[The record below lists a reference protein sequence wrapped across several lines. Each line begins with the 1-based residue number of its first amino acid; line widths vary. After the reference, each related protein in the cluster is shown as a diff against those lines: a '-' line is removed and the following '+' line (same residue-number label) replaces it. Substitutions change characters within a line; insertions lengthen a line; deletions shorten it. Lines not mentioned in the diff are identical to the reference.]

1 MHKIKPGKLTA
12 GMVRNILKGKIERFV
27 ASDNAF
33 SFKFSNKNT
42 SIIETVFI

>member
-12 GMVRNILKGKIERFV
+12 GMVKNNLQGTIERFV

-33 SFKFSNKNT
+33 SFMSSVKGT
-42 SIIETVFI
+42 PPY